1 MYKRNR
7 LAPVLPK
14 EPTPRESAPLESEA
28 LEPASL
34 ESALPQE
41 PTPRESALDDKA
53 LAALD
58 EFMSR
63 RSNLD
68 TFTARMADGTLIGK
82 LVARLPEDVAAK
94 AIDQVTEWINL
105 ELRKTAPEQEPEPA
119 LESAPESISEPALK
133 SVPAAQGAMEEL
145 TYDNCPECPEEVVCY

>member
-1 MYKRNR
+1 MHMPDNGKQIPDNARPDHR
-7 LAPVLPK
+7 TGKHP
-14 EPTPRESAPLESEA
+14 S
-28 LEPASL
+28 
-34 ESALPQE
+34 
-41 PTPRESALDDKA
+41 DDKA
-53 LAALD
+53 LFALD

-94 AIDQVTEWINL
+94 AINQVTEWINQ

-119 LESAPESISEPALK
+119 LESTPESIPEPALE
-133 SVPAAQGAMEEL
+133 SAMAPVSAAQGAMEEL
-145 TYDNCPECPEEVVCY
+145 TYDNCPESSEEAVCY